1 MPGFCMSRA
10 ATRIRARVHSR
21 VRVRSPSQHYK
32 KTASFIEPQDK
43 SDGVGEFSIE
53 SCVPESESGNR
64 VMIVV
69 DSSPEARVALEWA
82 LSHTVQ
88 SHDTI
93 VLLHVARKDGNTNWE
108 IDQTAYD
115 LMNTSKNM
123 CQQKRPEVHVE
134 MAVREGKDK
143 GATIVEEA
151 KRARVSLLVL
161 GQRKQSF
168 LRRLQMIWANK
179 RNGNRFVDYCI
190 QNANCMTIAVR
201 RKHRKYGGY
210 LITTKRHKNFWLLA

>member
-32 KTASFIEPQDK
+32 KTASFIKPQDK

-69 DSSPEARVALEWA
+69 DSSPETRVALEWA

-93 VLLHVARKDGNTNWE
+93 VLLHVARKGNFSSN
-108 IDQTAYD
+108 
-115 LMNTSKNM
+115 
-123 CQQKRPEVHVE
+123 
-134 MAVREGKDK
+134 
-143 GATIVEEA
+143 
-151 KRARVSLLVL
+151 
-161 GQRKQSF
+161 
-168 LRRLQMIWANK
+168 
-179 RNGNRFVDYCI
+179 
-190 QNANCMTIAVR
+190 
-201 RKHRKYGGY
+201 
-210 LITTKRHKNFWLLA
+210 

>member
-10 ATRIRARVHSR
+10 ATRIRARV
-21 VRVRSPSQHYK
+21 RVRSPSQQYK
-32 KTASFIEPQDK
+32 KTASFIKAQDK
-43 SDGVGEFSIE
+43 SDGVSEFSFN
-53 SCVPESESGNR
+53 SCLPESESGNR

-69 DSSPEARVALEWA
+69 DSGPEARVALEWA

-93 VLLHVARKDGNTNWE
+93 VLLHVARKDGNTNGE

-115 LMNTSKNM
+115 LLHSSKNM
-123 CQQKRPEVHVE
+123 CQHKRPEVHVE

-143 GATIVEEA
+143 GATILEEA
-151 KRARVSLLVL
+151 KRVRVSLLVL

-168 LRRLQMIWANK
+168 LRRLQMIWASK
-179 RNGNRFVDYCI
+179 RNGSRFVDYCI

-201 RKHRKYGGY
+201 RKNRKYGGY

>member
-1 MPGFCMSRA
+1 MPGFCMSGA
-10 ATRIRARVHSR
+10 ATRIRAR

-32 KTASFIEPQDK
+32 KTAGFIKAQDK
-43 SDGVGEFSIE
+43 LDGINEFSYT
-53 SCVPESESGNR
+53 SCLPESESGNR
-64 VMIVV
+64 VMVVV
-69 DSSPEARVALEWA
+69 DSSTEAKVALEWA

-93 VLLHVARKDGNTNWE
+93 ILLHAAKQDGKTSGE
-108 IDQTAYD
+108 IDQVAYD
-115 LMNTSKNM
+115 LLRSCKNM

-134 MAVREGKDK
+134 MVVREGKDK
-143 GATIVEEA
+143 GPIIVEEA
-151 KRARVSLLVL
+151 KRLSISLLVL

-168 LRRLQMIWANK
+168 LRRLQMIWASK
-179 RNGNRFVDYCI
+179 RTRSRFVEYCI

-201 RKHRKYGGY
+201 RKNRKYGGY